1 MKQNTLFARPKGPK
15 VANLPK
21 KRPKVKID
29 EQILELINRR
39 ERQVLVHANLYY
51 RQNTN
56 IISDHTYDK
65 WSHELADLIQAHPN
79 EFRKSARYS
88 AFRDFDG
95 NTGMDLPIADYWVE
109 STASHLLKIQGGHVS
124 DKSS

>member
-15 VANLPK
+15 IANLPK

-39 ERQVLVHANLYY
+39 ERQVLVHSNLYY

-56 IISDHTYDK
+56 IISDHTYDA
-65 WSHELADLIQAHPN
+65 WSHELAELIQAHPR
-79 EFRKSARYS
+79 EFRKSAWYS

-95 NTGMDLPIADYWVE
+95 NTGMDLPLADYWVE

>member
-56 IISDHTYDK
+56 IISDHIYDK
-65 WSHELADLIQAHPN
+65 WSHELAELIQAHPN
-79 EFRKSARYS
+79 EFRKSAWYS

-95 NTGMDLPIADYWVE
+95 NTGMDLPLVDHWVE
-109 STASHLLKIQGGHVS
+109 STASHLLRLQGGHVS

>member
-1 MKQNTLFARPKGPK
+1 MNQNTLFARPNKPK
-15 VANLPK
+15 VAHLPK

-29 EQILELINRR
+29 ENILELINRR
-39 ERQVLVHANLYY
+39 ERQVLVHSNLYY

-56 IISDHTYDK
+56 IISDYTFDK
-65 WSHELADLIQAHPN
+65 WSHELAELIQAHPN
-79 EFRKSARYS
+79 EFRKSEWYA

-109 STASHLLKIQGGHVS
+109 STASHLLKIQGGHES

>member
-1 MKQNTLFARPKGPK
+1 MNQNTLFARPKVPK
-15 VANLPK
+15 IANLPK

-39 ERQVLVHANLYY
+39 ERQVLVHSNLYY

-56 IISDHTYDK
+56 IISDYTFDK
-65 WSHELADLIQAHPN
+65 LSHELAELIQAHPN
-79 EFRKSARYS
+79 EFRKSEWYA

-109 STASHLLKIQGGHVS
+109 STASHLLKIQGGRVS

>member
-65 WSHELADLIQAHPN
+65 WSHELAELIQAHPN
-79 EFRKSARYS
+79 EFRKSAWYS
-88 AFRDFDG
+88 SFRDFDG
-95 NTGMDLPIADYWVE
+95 NTGMDLPIADHWVE
-109 STASHLLKIQGGHVS
+109 SAASHLLKIQGGHVS

>member
-56 IISDHTYDK
+56 IISDRTYDK

-95 NTGMDLPIADYWVE
+95 NTGMDLPIADHWVE
-109 STASHLLKIQGGHVS
+109 STASHLLKIQGGHQA
-124 DKSS
+124 